1 MKTSYLDYYK
11 TVLDKVSFSHQLLKK
26 EYRKALGIL
35 KPEEKV
41 YLNNWMKDRGLA
53 VENAATTATGY
64 QSSRRSVAA

>member
-26 EYRKALGIL
+26 EYRKALSIL
-35 KPEEKV
+35 KPEEKA

-53 VENAATTATGY
+53 VDNATTTASDF
-64 QSSRRSVAA
+64 QSGRRSVAA